1 MTVGDKLHQ
10 TLSSLESA
18 KAQLE
23 TFGLETKDKQ
33 AQQMYNSCA
42 SQLEQVVSQLK
53 GRVNYVEGQEPQ
65 YKVRQQAGQAGAQQ
79 QQQGQTTMGGGT
91 QYQTTMTTAGGGKK
105 QTNVTRTTNRTT

>member
-1 MTVGDKLHQ
+1 MMKGGGILTVGDKLHQ

-33 AQQMYNSCA
+33 AQQMYNTLS
-42 SQLEQVVSQLK
+42 SQLNQVVSQLK

-65 YKVRQQAGQAGAQQ
+65 YKVRQQANQQATQQ
-79 QQQGQTTMGGGT
+79 TNQQFTSSTANTGQTMS
-91 QYQTTMTTAGGGKK
+91 TTKNTTS
-105 QTNVTRTTNRTT
+105 NTRKRK